1 MYIITIKGMS
11 DEGAYAVKNDYGEK
25 VVFLF
30 EELDDAERYAMMMEE
45 EDNHPKMD
53 VIEIPDAIAVGAC
66 EQAEMRYTIITKDDI
81 VVPPPPDDD

>member
-30 EELDDAERYAMMMEE
+30 EELDDAERYAMMLMDD
-45 EDNHPKMD
+45 EDNSDMI
-53 VIEIPDAIAVGAC
+53 VIEIDDDLALRTCKINNYKYA
-66 EQAEMRYTIITKDDI
+66 IITENDI
-81 VVPPPPDDD
+81 IIPPKK